1 MASLP
6 KGSCILCGL
15 ASMYL
20 TTTATDWTVV
30 TPLGGQ
36 KSLPPTPYLRP
47 SINPAQRPC
56 SHICVPR
63 EPLHPG
69 RMEFALFI
77 SSALAGIVSAS
88 RIVTAYRIMCDA
100 PIQSELGSPSEPC
113 W

>member
-1 MASLP
+1 MEPPPANGSIINGSEPCLSDPCDAAVSAAMGSLP

-20 TTTATDWTVV
+20 ATTATDWTVV

-63 EPLHPG
+63 VPLHPG
-69 RMEFALFI
+69 RMEFASF
-77 SSALAGIVSAS
+77 
-88 RIVTAYRIMCDA
+88 
-100 PIQSELGSPSEPC
+100 
-113 W
+113 